1 MALRRNVHAVE
12 TAEVNSY
19 ISQLREQTADL
30 LRDLTP
36 EQWEAQ
42 SLCEGWKVREVAAHL
57 SVLGRMSPLA
67 IAQGMLKARGNFN
80 RYVDSDAREHAA
92 KHDTGE
98 LVAELR
104 LAANNFNRPPG
115 TSKLDP
121 LADVIVHTLD
131 ITVPLGIE
139 WSAPTDAAVAAAE
152 RLAFTG
158 GLLMNAKRMRGL
170 RLEAT
175 NADWSKG
182 HGPVVRGPIESLL
195 LLLAGRRIALTGLTG
210 EGVAVL
216 RERGV

>member
-1 MALRRNVHAVE
+1 ME
-12 TAEVNSY
+12 SAEVNRH
-19 ISQLREQTADL
+19 IAQLREDAADL
-30 LRDLTP
+30 LRGLTP

-57 SVLGRMSPLA
+57 SVLGRMSPIS
-67 IAQGMLKARGNFN
+67 IAKGMAKARGSFN
-80 RYVDSDAREHAA
+80 RYVDNDAREHAA

-104 LAANNFNRPPG
+104 LAANTTKRPPG

-139 WSAPTDAAVAAAE
+139 WTAPPDAAIAAAE
-152 RLAFTG
+152 RLAVTG
-158 GLLMNAKRMRGL
+158 GLLMNAKHVRGL

-175 NADWSKG
+175 NVDWSRG
-182 HGPVVRGPIESLL
+182 DGPVVRGPMELL
-195 LLLAGRRIALTGLTG
+195 LLLMAGRRIPLTGL
-210 EGVAVL
+210 EGDGVDAL

>member
-1 MALRRNVHAVE
+1 ME
-12 TAEVNSY
+12 IAEVNSY
-19 ISQLREQTADL
+19 IAQLREQTADL

-57 SVLGRMSPLA
+57 SVLGRMSPLSM
-67 IAQGMLKARGNFN
+67 AQGMLKARGNFN
-80 RYVDSDAREHAA
+80 RYVDKDAREHAA
-92 KHDTGE
+92 SHDTGE

-104 LAANNFNRPPG
+104 LAAHNLKRPPG
-115 TSKLDP
+115 TSRLDP

-131 ITVPLGIE
+131 ITVPLDIE
-139 WSAPTDAAVAAAE
+139 WTAPPEAAVAAAE

-175 NADWSKG
+175 NTEWSRG
-182 HGPVVRGPIESLL
+182 EGPVVRGRIELLL
-195 LLLAGRRIALTGLTG
+195 LLLAGRRIPLTDLEGD
-210 EGVAVL
+210 GVAVL

>member
-1 MALRRNVHAVE
+1 MGRRRNVHAVE
-12 TAEVNSY
+12 TAEVNRY
-19 ISQLREQTADL
+19 IAQLREQTADL

-57 SVLGRMSPLA
+57 SVLGRMSP
-67 IAQGMLKARGNFN
+67 ISMAQGMVKALGSFN
-80 RYVDSDAREHAA
+80 RYVDNDAREHAA

-98 LVAELR
+98 LIAELR

-139 WSAPTDAAVAAAE
+139 WSAPTDAAIAAAE

-158 GLLMNAKRMRGL
+158 GLLMHAKHMRGL

-175 NADWSKG
+175 NANWG
-182 HGPVVRGPIESLL
+182 RGEGPVVRGPIELLL
-195 LLLAGRRIALTGLTG
+195 LLLAGRRIPLTGL
-210 EGVAVL
+210 EGDGVEVL
-216 RERGV
+216 RKRGV